1 MSVLKF
7 TSNCK
12 WNCFANLNGLPNGIP
27 VRWLKLYINLLARGT
42 GHEIVIPKSDHYD
55 RTAAQQGGRVYS
67 RLWIGSCRA
76 ANATQGLCANTD
88 TQRNSWTNL
97 VTPYTVARYRHKWGV
112 VQALEFCSENSDWTV
127 RRLLPSIWLEWKI
140 GTIGNGRKRGS

>member
-12 WNCFANLNGLPNGIP
+12 WNCFANLNGLPYGIP

-55 RTAAQQGGRVYS
+55 RTAVHRVAVC
-67 RLWIGSCRA
+67 IPGCGSGAVELRMQHR
-76 ANATQGLCANTD
+76 TLLKYRHTH
-88 TQRNSWTNL
+88 L

-112 VQALEFCSENSDWTV
+112 VQALEFCSENSNWTV